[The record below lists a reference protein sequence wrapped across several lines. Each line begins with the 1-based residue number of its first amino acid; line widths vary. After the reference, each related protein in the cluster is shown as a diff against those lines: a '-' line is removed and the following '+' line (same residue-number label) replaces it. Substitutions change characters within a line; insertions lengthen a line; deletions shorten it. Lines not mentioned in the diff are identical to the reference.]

1 MPAWVD
7 ESLGVLGAA
16 VVPLMLLSIGMAL
29 RWQAGWIKRA
39 PALLPVIV
47 IQLALMPL
55 IVWGAC
61 IGVGMPEKLLAP
73 TVIEGAMPCM
83 VLGLVLCDRFKLDS
97 SLYAEAV
104 TLTTILSLFT
114 LPLWL
119 KILA

>member
-1 MPAWVD
+1 
-7 ESLGVLGAA
+7 
-16 VVPLMLLSIGMAL
+16 
-29 RWQAGWIKRA
+29 
-39 PALLPVIV
+39 VIV

-73 TVIEGAMPCM
+73 TIIEGAMPCM

-119 KILA
+119 NLVA